1 MHWSWPR
8 FVLTLLV
15 GLICAL
21 IYYVLF
27 RDRGK
32 RQEEVI
38 DRVVE
43 ESSDESTKIKTLV
56 DSHNA
61 IVKAHDGELKALRDD
76 RDAQMSTL
84 KADYDGQLVT
94 LRSDSVA
101 ALARVRSDHDS
112 ALSLLK
118 SDHAAEIGTVRVEA
132 AGTLETDL
140 AAERAETERLRAL
153 VAKLEN
159 STQEVVNL
167 QGQIETQKTEYAR
180 LESDWKAKLVDGQ
193 VALDA
198 EAKNVAACNESKAKL
213 AADFDAKQRATEA
226 DVNARVSSLHT
237 QLAEARAATEA
248 AMSSASSASSATSA
262 TSPTASESSDAR
274 GAVTAA
280 VPSALIGA
288 EVLAEHADHTAG
300 RSDETPAGT
309 PTAQTLFSADGHSSD
324 DLLVIEGIGPA
335 MNEALVGAGIT
346 TFAELAGSTE
356 ERLVGIIEAAGH
368 PFAPS
373 LGTWAHQAE
382 YLANGDQ
389 AGFDEYVKFLDN
401 GREPAPD
408 A

>member
-248 AMSSASSASSATSA
+248 AMSSVSSA
-262 TSPTASESSDAR
+262 TSPTSSESSDAR

-280 VPSALIGA
+280 VPSALIGP
-288 EVLAEHADHTAG
+288 EVLAEHADQADHTAG

-309 PTAQTLFSADGHSSD
+309 PTAQTLFSAGGRSSD

-335 MNEALVGAGIT
+335 MNEALLGAGIT

-356 ERLVGIIEAAGH
+356 ERLGGIIEAAGH
-368 PFAPS
+368 TFAPS

-401 GREPAPD
+401 GREPGV
-408 A
+408 